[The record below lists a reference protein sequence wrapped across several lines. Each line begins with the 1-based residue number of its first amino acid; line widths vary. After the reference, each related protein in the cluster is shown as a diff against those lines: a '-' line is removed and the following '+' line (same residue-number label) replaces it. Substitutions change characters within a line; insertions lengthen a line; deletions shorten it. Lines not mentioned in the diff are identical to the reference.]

1 MVRAGC
7 PVELQ
12 GKGHIEYVQ
21 VKFQIKPKRLFGIF
35 ANTTPGFH
43 TRKVTKLFIIFSVKK
58 DNNITIAEIIII

>member
-12 GKGHIEYVQ
+12 GKGHSKYVQ
-21 VKFQIKPKRLFGIF
+21 VKFQTKPKRLFGIL
-35 ANTTPGFH
+35 ANTPPGFYI
-43 TRKVTKLFIIFSVKK
+43 RKLFIIFSVKK